1 MPRAGVRG
9 ARPPAAAPLAPACS
23 RSNTRR
29 PRLELPRA
37 PSVASFGRMVV
48 VVADDS
54 GAPTPLFS
62 LGAPRGT
69 LSNRLKALW
78 HLGAVLV
85 CLIGILQREHWKFE
99 PAVGAVTVSLSPPPK
114 CPAAAQKNS
123 THGYRCGGFQQQA
136 SKLPY
141 CAVNEKG
148 SADTVARQGTLRRQ
162 RLPCR
167 YEDASHALADDN
179 EIFAATRVTSEHQ
192 RLPGHCNVCLASNEC
207 IAGAPPTVPGVHSP
221 IMGTTCAQWDE
232 IKGGCRIPSEPLP
245 EKLWDHGSD
254 HATALPGPECY
265 YDHSKIDP
273 NADSYYVSQAEDFTA
288 FIDHTLIVEATGRAY
303 SWVDADLKFDGIL
316 DVNGKKLDPCDDY
329 EAQHSLCPV
338 DVKLGAGRRDV
349 IPLRTLLRAAG
360 INDLD
365 TFGDSP
371 CTATNGTVASESCIE
386 SARFAGI
393 KLLVDIQYNNAH
405 SWSASTIGYTYSVR
419 HVPRQGYMVQKPWI
433 PGAMASIN
441 LDGTNARMMNEVHGI
456 HADFV
461 QSGEVGGFNAHTAM
475 VNLVSAVGVYAAMT
489 SMVELAWHY
498 CGCKARYRSCLGTNR
513 DLNGLLDKQVSDDQ
527 RQAEMRWLRQQVEM
541 LSQENVRL
549 AAAVRRLDEGEGRAS
564 T

>member
-1 MPRAGVRG
+1 
-9 ARPPAAAPLAPACS
+9 
-23 RSNTRR
+23 
-29 PRLELPRA
+29 
-37 PSVASFGRMVV
+37 MVV
-48 VVADDS
+48 VAGDAHS

-62 LGAPRGT
+62 LGAPRGS
-69 LSNRLKALW
+69 LSTKLKALW

-85 CLIGILQREHWKFE
+85 CLIAVLQREHWKFE

-114 CPAAAQKNS
+114 CPAPARQNG
-123 THGYRCGGFQQQA
+123 TRGDRCGGFQQEA

-141 CAVNEKG
+141 CVVKDEGSSAAV
-148 SADTVARQGTLRRQ
+148 STFDRQGPLRRQ

-232 IKGGCRIPSEPLP
+232 INHGCRIPSEPLS
-245 EKLWDHGSD
+245 ENLWDHGSD
-254 HATALPGPECY
+254 HGTALPGPECY

-273 NADSYYVSQAEDFTA
+273 DADSYYVSQPEDFTA

-303 SWVDADLKFDGIL
+303 SWSDAELKFDGII
-316 DVNGKKLDPCDDY
+316 DVYGKKLDPCDDY
-329 EAQHSLCPV
+329 EAQHLLCPV
-338 DVKLGAGRRDV
+338 DVKQLDAGRRDI

-371 CTATNGTVASESCIE
+371 CTAINGTAASKPCVE

-419 HVPRQGYMVQKPWI
+419 HVPKQGYMVKKPWV
-433 PGAMASIN
+433 PRAMASIN
-441 LDGTNARMMNEVHGI
+441 LDGTNARMMNEIHGI

-475 VNLVSAVGVYAAMT
+475 VNLVAAVGVYAAMT
-489 SMVELAWHY
+489 SVLELACHY
-498 CGCKARYRSCLGTNR
+498 CGCKARCRCCLRNNPNL
-513 DLNGLLDKQVSDDQ
+513 DDGLLDKRFNDDQ

-541 LSQENVRL
+541 LSKENERL
-549 AAAVRRLDEGEGRAS
+549 AASVRRLEGEGRVS